1 MASSSSA
8 AQVLH
13 LIPLHYP
20 HANHSLICL
29 YVQDRQLFSILF
41 QTRNGAS
48 LSPSHLWMI
57 TKIFHFK
64 SLEIVKRN
72 GDHPCLMVGNYN
84 RDSRPRES
92 TVSAQFA
99 RFQENN
105 PGFFQKIN
113 QAADHDEAESYF
125 IAVPYNNAGI
135 IDDAK
140 DDTTLCEQFCSI
152 KERKDCDIYSGSHH
166 FINQA
171 IYNELRG
178 QDQPTWLADKEG
190 SSGKR
195 RREDDSTLILGE
207 ASGAASTSAEERLK
221 TQFAERERAL
231 GAAFDEK
238 ERGLKDEI
246 AAKDNELITKNAEIA
261 AKNNELITKNAEITA
276 KDNQFTAKNTELE
289 LLQGNYYAL
298 QLNAQE
304 KDARIEELSDVI
316 RRMETDLRRM
326 ETNGAAHGG
335 GARRDAQPLAD
346 QHIQLQA
353 PIIQPEA
360 PGQWDLIDSP
370 GLLRIQIGLQEGS
383 IKKLKEDLDAANK
396 ETQRAYKQVRD
407 EEARWAAERA
417 EITNNPA
424 GTRYYCDEMAS
435 IEKAKE
441 HLRMITAMTT
451 RDAEKMI
458 LQLKDEILDKE
469 CAMIQ
474 ILSGND
480 ADVRRVG
487 LAQYVYIYNKLT
499 SDEEGFSKNRY
510 HSKFAQDRVG
520 KVQQAAGRGRGKR

>member
-1 MASSSSA
+1 M
-8 AQVLH
+8 
-13 LIPLHYP
+13 
-20 HANHSLICL
+20 
-29 YVQDRQLFSILF
+29 VQGTNGRVSWIL
-41 QTRNGAS
+41 TYGAS
-48 LSPSHLWMI
+48 GNNITHEQIEEYNESVNKGKLILDECYTTTDKALKYTMIHLEKKRRKQPVSKFMEYMEETHGI
-57 TKIFHFK
+57 VSQEIFGY
-64 SLEIVKRN
+64 SAVDNASCQEI
-72 GDHPCLMVGNYN
+72 HPAHHVIYAHYIKKN
-84 RDSRPRES
+84 
-92 TVSAQFA
+92 A
-99 RFQENN
+99 
-105 PGFFQKIN
+105 FFQGWTKGEQCKN
-113 QAADHDEAESYF
+113 GGLLNHPGLKVDPKDSNRADHD
-125 IAVPYNNAGI
+125 
-135 IDDAK
+135 AK
-140 DDTTLCEQFCSI
+140 
-152 KERKDCDIYSGSHH
+152 
-166 FINQA
+166 
-171 IYNELRG
+171 
-178 QDQPTWLADKEG
+178 
-190 SSGKR
+190 KR
-195 RREDDSTLILGE
+195 PREDDSTLILGE

-246 AAKDNELITKNAEIA
+246 TAKDNELITKNAEIA
-261 AKNNELITKNAEITA
+261 AKE
-276 KDNQFTAKNTELE
+276 NQFTAKNIELE

-298 QLNAQE
+298 QLNVQE

-510 HSKFAQDRVG
+510 HSKFTQDRVG

>member
-1 MASSSSA
+1 
-8 AQVLH
+8 
-13 LIPLHYP
+13 
-20 HANHSLICL
+20 
-29 YVQDRQLFSILF
+29 
-41 QTRNGAS
+41 
-48 LSPSHLWMI
+48 MI
-57 TKIFHFK
+57 TKNFHFK
-64 SLEIVKRN
+64 LLEIAKRD
-72 GDHPCLMVGNYN
+72 GDHPCLMVGHYS
-84 RDSRPRES
+84 RKSRPRES
-92 TVSAQFA
+92 TVSSQFA
-99 RFQENN
+99 DFQESN
-105 PGFFQKIN
+105 PGFFLKTN
-113 QAADHDEAESYF
+113 QATDAFF
-125 IAVPYNNAGI
+125 IAVPYDNTGS

-140 DDTTLCEQFCSI
+140 DETTLCRQFNTIKTSTEPDIDGCSYH
-152 KERKDCDIYSGSHH
+152 C
-166 FINQA
+166 INQVK
-171 IYNELRG
+171 YDSLHR
-178 QDQPTWLADKEG
+178 QDQATWSADKEE

-207 ASGAASTSAEERLK
+207 ASGAVSTSAEERLK

-238 ERGLKDEI
+238 ERGLKNEI
-246 AAKDNELITKNAEIA
+246 TAKDNELITKNAEIA
-261 AKNNELITKNAEITA
+261 
-276 KDNQFTAKNTELE
+276 AKNTELE

-298 QLNAQE
+298 QLKVQE
-304 KDARIEELSDVI
+304 KDARIEDLSDVI

-326 ETNGAAHGG
+326 QTNGAALGS

-346 QHIQLQA
+346 QHIQLHA

>member
-1 MASSSSA
+1 MQGTNGRVSW
-8 AQVLH
+8 
-13 LIPLHYP
+13 
-20 HANHSLICL
+20 
-29 YVQDRQLFSILF
+29 IL
-41 QTRNGAS
+41 TYGAS
-48 LSPSHLWMI
+48 GNNITHEQIEEYNESVNKGKLILDECYTTTDKALKYTMIHLEKKRRKQPVSKFMEYMEETHGI
-57 TKIFHFK
+57 VSQEIFGY
-64 SLEIVKRN
+64 SAVDNASCQEI
-72 GDHPCLMVGNYN
+72 HPAHHVIYAHYIKKN
-84 RDSRPRES
+84 
-92 TVSAQFA
+92 A
-99 RFQENN
+99 
-105 PGFFQKIN
+105 FFQGWTKGEQCKN
-113 QAADHDEAESYF
+113 GGLLNHPGLKVDPKDSNRADHD
-125 IAVPYNNAGI
+125 
-135 IDDAK
+135 AK
-140 DDTTLCEQFCSI
+140 
-152 KERKDCDIYSGSHH
+152 
-166 FINQA
+166 
-171 IYNELRG
+171 
-178 QDQPTWLADKEG
+178 
-190 SSGKR
+190 KR
-195 RREDDSTLILGE
+195 PREDDSTLILGE

-246 AAKDNELITKNAEIA
+246 TAKDNELINQNAEIA
-261 AKNNELITKNAEITA
+261 AKNNELITKNAEIAA
-276 KDNQFTAKNTELE
+276 KENQFTAKNIELE

-298 QLNAQE
+298 QLNVQE

-441 HLRMITAMTT
+441 HLRMITAMAA
-451 RDAEKMI
+451 RDADKMI
-458 LQLKDEILDKE
+458 LKLEDEILDKE
-469 CAMIQ
+469 YNMI
-474 ILSGND
+474 IMLSGKGND
-480 ADVRRVG
+480 SSFRGAVQHQFLD
-487 LAQYVYIYNKLT
+487 IYNKMT
-499 SDEEGFSKNRY
+499 SDNTEAMNTRY

>member
-1 MASSSSA
+1 MVGTYATNNRPRFSSLKKKFTEIEAAIPGLFDKIENPNANPSA
-8 AQVLH
+8 DEDGEIHFIDFPVNRAGALVELEDTTGLCRMFMDIKEPTNRSRFRGEYTLMNQEKYDELERISDFKAITEGGALQDDDEDQEPVLH
-13 LIPLHYP
+13 P
-20 HANHSLICL
+20 N
-29 YVQDRQLFSILF
+29 
-41 QTRNGAS
+41 
-48 LSPSHLWMI
+48 
-57 TKIFHFK
+57 
-64 SLEIVKRN
+64 
-72 GDHPCLMVGNYN
+72 
-84 RDSRPRES
+84 
-92 TVSAQFA
+92 
-99 RFQENN
+99 
-105 PGFFQKIN
+105 
-113 QAADHDEAESYF
+113 
-125 IAVPYNNAGI
+125 
-135 IDDAK
+135 
-140 DDTTLCEQFCSI
+140 
-152 KERKDCDIYSGSHH
+152 
-166 FINQA
+166 
-171 IYNELRG
+171 
-178 QDQPTWLADKEG
+178 
-190 SSGKR
+190 GKR

-246 AAKDNELITKNAEIA
+246 TAKDNELITKNAEIA

-289 LLQGNYYAL
+289 LLQGNYNAL
-298 QLNAQE
+298 QLKVEE

-383 IKKLKEDLDAANK
+383 IKKLKADLDAANK

-510 HSKFAQDRVG
+510 HSKFTQDRVG

>member
-1 MASSSSA
+1 MSPSVLWTMTSHLKFKTLELVKRDGPHPVIMVGTYTTNTRPRFSALKTRFTDIEAAVPGLFDKIQNPKASDTNNEDMEVHFVEFPIDTTGALVQLEDDTGLCRMFMDIKEPTNRSRFRGEYTLMNQEKYDELERISDFKA
-8 AQVLH
+8 ITEGCALQDDDEDQEPVLH
-13 LIPLHYP
+13 P
-20 HANHSLICL
+20 N
-29 YVQDRQLFSILF
+29 
-41 QTRNGAS
+41 
-48 LSPSHLWMI
+48 
-57 TKIFHFK
+57 
-64 SLEIVKRN
+64 
-72 GDHPCLMVGNYN
+72 
-84 RDSRPRES
+84 
-92 TVSAQFA
+92 
-99 RFQENN
+99 
-105 PGFFQKIN
+105 
-113 QAADHDEAESYF
+113 
-125 IAVPYNNAGI
+125 
-135 IDDAK
+135 
-140 DDTTLCEQFCSI
+140 
-152 KERKDCDIYSGSHH
+152 
-166 FINQA
+166 
-171 IYNELRG
+171 
-178 QDQPTWLADKEG
+178 
-190 SSGKR
+190 GKR

-207 ASGAASTSAEERLK
+207 ASGAVSTSAEERLK

-238 ERGLKDEI
+238 ERGLKNEI
-246 AAKDNELITKNAEIA
+246 TAKDNELITKNAEIA
-261 AKNNELITKNAEITA
+261 
-276 KDNQFTAKNTELE
+276 AKNTELE

-346 QHIQLQA
+346 QHIQLHA
-353 PIIQPEA
+353 PIIQSEA

-510 HSKFAQDRVG
+510 HSKFTQDRVG

>member
-1 MASSSSA
+1 MSPSVLWTMTSHLKFKTLELVKRDGPHPVIMVGTYTTNTRPRFSALKTRFTDIEAAVPGLFDKIQNPKASDANNEDMEVHFVEFPIDTTGALVQLEDDTGLCRMFMDIKEPTNRSRFRGEYTLMNKEKYDELERISDFKAITESGGL
-8 AQVLH
+8 QDDDEDQEPVLH
-13 LIPLHYP
+13 P
-20 HANHSLICL
+20 N
-29 YVQDRQLFSILF
+29 
-41 QTRNGAS
+41 
-48 LSPSHLWMI
+48 
-57 TKIFHFK
+57 
-64 SLEIVKRN
+64 
-72 GDHPCLMVGNYN
+72 
-84 RDSRPRES
+84 
-92 TVSAQFA
+92 
-99 RFQENN
+99 
-105 PGFFQKIN
+105 
-113 QAADHDEAESYF
+113 
-125 IAVPYNNAGI
+125 
-135 IDDAK
+135 
-140 DDTTLCEQFCSI
+140 
-152 KERKDCDIYSGSHH
+152 
-166 FINQA
+166 
-171 IYNELRG
+171 
-178 QDQPTWLADKEG
+178 
-190 SSGKR
+190 GKR

-246 AAKDNELITKNAEIA
+246 TTKDNELINKNAEIA

-441 HLRMITAMTT
+441 HLRMITAMAT
-451 RDAEKMI
+451 RDADKMI

-469 CAMIQ
+469 YNMI
-474 ILSGND
+474 IMLSGKGND
-480 ADVRRVG
+480 SSFRGAVQHQFLD
-487 LAQYVYIYNKLT
+487 IYNKMT
-499 SDEEGFSKNRY
+499 SDNTEAMNTRY
-510 HSKFAQDRVG
+510 YSKFAQDRVG